1 MALLRIDGLSKT
13 FLLHRVNRRVQGCQD
28 IDFAIEPGQFVGI
41 TGRSGSGKS
50 TILRCIWRTNLPER
64 GRILYDS
71 QRFGMLDLAQATQ
84 RQMLY
89 LRAYE
94 LGYVSQFLN
103 ALPRQTAYDI
113 VLKSAL
119 EAYGADERSRAEE
132 ETERMLRH
140 FDLDEGLWE
149 LYPRT
154 FSGGEKL
161 RLNIAAAMIKRPR
174 LLLLDE
180 PTASL
185 DNASKL
191 KVRSLIEQ
199 LKAEGTTMLG
209 IFHDLEFMEACAIMS
224 QHAGGDDGVT
234 RMYRPRPTPCGR
246 EQERVARKRTDVHVK
261 HPEAATEPLAA
272 ATFVATAPCAVAQR
286 RPNGKKHS
294 NSESRAV
301 FSRRRKAERWQN
313 AWSWKTMPRLLA

>member
-1 MALLRIDGLSKT
+1 MALLEIEGLSKSFT
-13 FLLHRVNRRVQGCQD
+13 LHRLGRRVQGCQD
-28 IDFAIEPGQFVGI
+28 VRFSIEQGQFVGI

-50 TILRCIWRTNLPER
+50 TILRCIWRTNLPEQGSIR
-64 GRILYDS
+64 YDS
-71 QRFGMLDLAQATQ
+71 AKFGVIDLAQATQ
-84 RQMLY
+84 RQMIY
-89 LRAYE
+89 LRTAE

-103 ALPRQTAYDI
+103 VLPRQSAYDI

-119 EAYGADERSRAEE
+119 ETFGVDNSDHARS

-140 FDLDEGLWE
+140 FDLDESLWE

-185 DNASKL
+185 DNASKV
-191 KVRSLIEQ
+191 KVRELIEV

-209 IFHDLEFMEACAIMS
+209 IFHDLEFMEGLC
-224 QHAGGDDGVT
+224 D
-234 RMYRPRPTPCGR
+234 R
-246 EQERVARKRTDVHVK
+246 EFNMQEGMMA
-261 HPEAATEPLAA
+261 
-272 ATFVATAPCAVAQR
+272 
-286 RPNGKKHS
+286 
-294 NSESRAV
+294 
-301 FSRRRKAERWQN
+301 
-313 AWSWKTMPRLLA
+313 

>member
-1 MALLRIDGLSKT
+1 MALLEIEGLSKSFT
-13 FLLHRVNRRVQGCQD
+13 LHRVNRRIQGCQD
-28 IDFAIEPGQFVGI
+28 IAFSIEPGQFVGI

-64 GRILYDS
+64 GRIMYDS
-71 QRFGMLDLAQATQ
+71 ARFGLIDIAQASQ

-89 LRAYE
+89 LRTYE

-119 EAYGADERSRAEE
+119 ETYGATEIERARV
-132 ETERMLRH
+132 ETEKMLRH
-140 FDLDEGLWE
+140 FDLDEELWE

-191 KVRSLIEQ
+191 KVRTLIEQ
-199 LKAEGTTMLG
+199 LKAGGTTMLG
-209 IFHDLEFMEACAIMS
+209 IFHDLEFMEGLCDHEFNM
-224 QHAGGDDGVT
+224 
-234 RMYRPRPTPCGR
+234 
-246 EQERVARKRTDVHVK
+246 QEGMMA
-261 HPEAATEPLAA
+261 
-272 ATFVATAPCAVAQR
+272 
-286 RPNGKKHS
+286 
-294 NSESRAV
+294 
-301 FSRRRKAERWQN
+301 
-313 AWSWKTMPRLLA
+313 

>member
-1 MALLRIDGLSKT
+1 
-13 FLLHRVNRRVQGCQD
+13 
-28 IDFAIEPGQFVGI
+28 
-41 TGRSGSGKS
+41 
-50 TILRCIWRTNLPER
+50 
-64 GRILYDS
+64 
-71 QRFGMLDLAQATQ
+71 
-84 RQMLY
+84 MLY

-154 FSGGEKL
+154 VLGRRE
-161 RLNIAAAMIKRPR
+161 AAPQHRRRMIKRPR

-209 IFHDLEFMEACAIMS
+209 IFHDLEFMEGLCDHES
-224 QHAGGDDGVT
+224 T
-234 RMYRPRPTPCGR
+234 C
-246 EQERVARKRTDVHVK
+246 
-261 HPEAATEPLAA
+261 
-272 ATFVATAPCAVAQR
+272 R
-286 RPNGKKHS
+286 RG
-294 NSESRAV
+294 
-301 FSRRRKAERWQN
+301 
-313 AWSWKTMPRLLA
+313 

>member
-1 MALLRIDGLSKT
+1 MALLEIEGLSKSFT
-13 FLLHRVNRRVQGCQD
+13 LHRVNRRIQGCQD
-28 IDFAIEPGQFVGI
+28 IAFSIEPGQFVGI

-50 TILRCIWRTNLPER
+50 TILRCIWRTNLPEH
-64 GRILYDS
+64 GRIMYDS
-71 QRFGMLDLAQATQ
+71 ARFGLIDIAQASQ

-89 LRAYE
+89 LRTYE

-119 EAYGADERSRAEE
+119 ETYGAAEIERART
-132 ETERMLRH
+132 ETEKMLRH
-140 FDLDEGLWE
+140 FDLEEELWE

-191 KVRSLIEQ
+191 KVRTLIEQ
-199 LKAEGTTMLG
+199 LKAGGTTMLG
-209 IFHDLEFMEACAIMS
+209 IFHDLEFMEGLCDHEFNM
-224 QHAGGDDGVT
+224 
-234 RMYRPRPTPCGR
+234 
-246 EQERVARKRTDVHVK
+246 QEGMMA
-261 HPEAATEPLAA
+261 
-272 ATFVATAPCAVAQR
+272 
-286 RPNGKKHS
+286 
-294 NSESRAV
+294 
-301 FSRRRKAERWQN
+301 
-313 AWSWKTMPRLLA
+313 

>member
-13 FLLHRVNRRVQGCQD
+13 FLLHRVNRRVQGCQN

-103 ALPRQTAYDI
+103 A
-113 VLKSAL
+113 
-119 EAYGADERSRAEE
+119 
-132 ETERMLRH
+132 
-140 FDLDEGLWE
+140 
-149 LYPRT
+149 

-209 IFHDLEFMEACAIMS
+209 IFHDLEFMEGLCDHEFNM
-224 QHAGGDDGVT
+224 
-234 RMYRPRPTPCGR
+234 
-246 EQERVARKRTDVHVK
+246 QEGMMA
-261 HPEAATEPLAA
+261 
-272 ATFVATAPCAVAQR
+272 
-286 RPNGKKHS
+286 
-294 NSESRAV
+294 
-301 FSRRRKAERWQN
+301 
-313 AWSWKTMPRLLA
+313 

>member
-1 MALLRIDGLSKT
+1 MAEALCSKAGIGIRRGPADACEQSEPCFRSRTLPRTQDSSGARERSAAAPLLQIEGLSKS

-28 IDFAIEPGQFVGI
+28 IAFSIEPGQFVGI

-71 QRFGMLDLAQATQ
+71 ARFGMLDLAQATQ

-119 EAYGADERSRAEE
+119 ETHGAADRPRAER

-140 FDLDEGLWE
+140 FDLDENLWE

-161 RLNIAAAMIKRPR
+161 RLNIAAAMIKHPR

-191 KVRSLIEQ
+191 KVRTLIEQ

-209 IFHDLEFMEACAIMS
+209 IFHDLEFMEGLCDHEFNM
-224 QHAGGDDGVT
+224 
-234 RMYRPRPTPCGR
+234 
-246 EQERVARKRTDVHVK
+246 QEGMMV
-261 HPEAATEPLAA
+261 
-272 ATFVATAPCAVAQR
+272 
-286 RPNGKKHS
+286 
-294 NSESRAV
+294 
-301 FSRRRKAERWQN
+301 
-313 AWSWKTMPRLLA
+313 